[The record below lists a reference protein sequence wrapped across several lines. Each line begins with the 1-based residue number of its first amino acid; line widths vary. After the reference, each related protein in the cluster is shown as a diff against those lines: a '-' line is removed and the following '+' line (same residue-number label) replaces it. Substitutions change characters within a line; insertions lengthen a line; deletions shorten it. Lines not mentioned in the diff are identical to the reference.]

1 MPTTHL
7 SPARPFDPQVTNLDR
22 MTMSTGRS
30 RTATR
35 GAGCRG
41 GTGAADKHLPR
52 GQQGTVPGC
61 TAGPGSWICR
71 EACPPALQWQPR
83 RAMLTQKKTG
93 SFSTDFRL
101 LWASEECV
109 CVCAKA
115 SWRQP
120 GLYGGRGARR
130 GGNSPRT
137 FCVNVLNVAI
147 GEATPR
153 RSSKLS
159 AVI

>member
-7 SPARPFDPQVTNLDR
+7 SPARPFDPQVTILDR
-22 MTMSTGRS
+22 LTTYPGRS

-35 GAGCRG
+35 GTGCRG
-41 GTGAADKHLPR
+41 GTGGADKHLPR
-52 GQQGTVPGC
+52 GQQGTAPGC
-61 TAGPGSWICR
+61 AAAPGSWLCR

-83 RAMLTQKKTG
+83 RAMLTQRKTG
-93 SFSTDFRL
+93 SFSTGLRL
-101 LWASEECV
+101 LWATEE

-120 GLYGGRGARR
+120 GLYGGRGAR
-130 GGNSPRT
+130 GGGATAPAP
-137 FCVNVLNVAI
+137 FAWNVLNVVI
-147 GEATPR
+147 GKATPR